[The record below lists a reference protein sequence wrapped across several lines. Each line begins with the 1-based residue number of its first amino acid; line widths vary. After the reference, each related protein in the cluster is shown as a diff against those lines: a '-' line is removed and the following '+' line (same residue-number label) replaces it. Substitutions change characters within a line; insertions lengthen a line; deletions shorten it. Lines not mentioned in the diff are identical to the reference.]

1 MDPNFHNT
9 GPSGSAPRK
18 PETWRSCKEANK
30 VIEMFYSE
38 GNFYHDIYM
47 EELANLAETS
57 HKNVRDTLSRLR
69 KKDERAGKYVPPPPK
84 QMYEFTS
91 EQRGALDQAFLVTPQ
106 MDSDGARELSEIT
119 GLTVKQINNWFCNQ
133 RRKADGRSAE
143 KDKKRRERIRE
154 DMKKNGLGR
163 VGTFRSEAVELFE
176 KEYETM
182 LQLEA
187 IGGGKVRIPYTELV
201 EKTGMERKKIR
212 DWFSKRK
219 GRDKR
224 FLENM
229 ENTREVSP
237 QNTQQNIQDILIKIV
252 TQSGTLCS
260 TDC

>member
-1 MDPNFHNT
+1 
-9 GPSGSAPRK
+9 
-18 PETWRSCKEANK
+18 
-30 VIEMFYSE
+30 
-38 GNFYHDIYM
+38 
-47 EELANLAETS
+47 
-57 HKNVRDTLSRLR
+57 
-69 KKDERAGKYVPPPPK
+69 
-84 QMYEFTS
+84 
-91 EQRGALDQAFLVTPQ
+91 
-106 MDSDGARELSEIT
+106 
-119 GLTVKQINNWFCNQ
+119 
-133 RRKADGRSAE
+133 
-143 KDKKRRERIRE
+143 
-154 DMKKNGLGR
+154 
-163 VGTFRSEAVELFE
+163 
-176 KEYETM
+176 M

-201 EKTGMERKKIR
+201 EKTGMERKKVRRLFAKLLAPVEQFYCLKIR